1 MQTLLLSLL
10 AALLPA
16 LSLAGPVDINTADA
30 MTLATGLNGAGLS
43 RAEAIIEYRN
53 LNGSFATA
61 EQLLEVKGIGPQVL
75 DMNRMNIQVST
86 SQ

>member
-1 MQTLLLSLL
+1 MQTSLLSLL

-16 LSLAGPVDINTADA
+16 LALAGPVDINTADA
-30 MTLATGLNGAGLS
+30 MTLAAELDGVGLS
-43 RAEAIIEYRN
+43 RAEAIIDYRN

-75 DMNRMNIQVST
+75 DMNRMNIQISE
-86 SQ
+86 SK

>member
-1 MQTLLLSLL
+1 MQTLLLGLL

-30 MTLATGLNGAGLS
+30 MTLATELNGVGLS

-75 DMNRMNIQVST
+75 DMNRMNIQIST